1 MKTTHQKTAVSSTE
15 RFSNRVENYIR
26 YRPGYPPEVL
36 SFLTGELHLK
46 PSWMIADV
54 GSGTGILSE
63 IFLRN
68 GNIVFGVEPNN
79 EMRIAAEKLL
89 RRYSNFKSINGT
101 AEATT
106 LPLHSVDLVMAGQA
120 FHWFDQEKTKKEFR
134 RIGKPGGS
142 SVLVWNTRR
151 TDTSPFLKA
160 YEELLLRYSSDYE
173 QIDHRHVNETVL
185 SNFFTTHVRKVFF
198 NSQRFD
204 FEGLKGRLLSSSY
217 VPLNDDERFEPMIA
231 ELRNIFDRTQQNGT
245 ITFEYDT
252 EVYMGALE

>member
-1 MKTTHQKTAVSSTE
+1 MKSTE
-15 RFSNRVENYIR
+15 RFSNRVENYVR

-46 PSWMIADV
+46 PSWMIADI

-68 GNIVFGVEPNN
+68 GNAIFGVEPNN

-89 RRYSNFKSINGT
+89 HHYSNFKSVNGT

-106 LPLHSVDLVMAGQA
+106 LSPHSVDLVTAGQA

-134 RIGKPGGS
+134 RIGKPGGPA
-142 SVLVWNTRR
+142 VLIWNTRR

-185 SNFFTTHVRKVFF
+185 SKFFTSYVRKVFP
-198 NSQRFD
+198 NSQHFD

-217 VPLNDDERFEPMIA
+217 VPLSGDERFAPMMA
-231 ELRNIFDRTQQNGT
+231 ELKNIFDGTQQNST

-252 EVYMGALE
+252 EVYTGTLD

>member
-1 MKTTHQKTAVSSTE
+1 MKSTE
-15 RFSNRVENYIR
+15 RFSNRVENYVR
-26 YRPGYPPEVL
+26 YRPGYPPEVF

-68 GNIVFGVEPNN
+68 GNTVFGVEPNN

-89 RRYSNFKSINGT
+89 HHYSNFKSVNGT

-106 LPLHSVDLVMAGQA
+106 LPPHGVDLVTAGQA

-134 RIGKPGGS
+134 RIGKRGGPV
-142 SVLVWNTRR
+142 VLLWNTRR

-185 SNFFTTHVRKVFF
+185 SKFFTSHIKKVFS

-217 VPLNDDERFEPMIA
+217 VPLSDDKRFVPMMR
-231 ELRNIFDRTQQNGT
+231 ELKNIFDRTQQNGVV
-245 ITFEYDT
+245 TFEYGT
-252 EVYMGALE
+252 EVYAGTLD